1 MVKYGKEFRKN
12 QNIEWV
18 EKYFDYKGKKKMIK
32 EYVQKRGILN
42 IDEGSFLKEL
52 EKWSKEFEEN
62 ISKDVKKVYIFYTNK
77 ERALYK
83 NINESLHV
91 KDYYEKL
98 DLFAFINE
106 FKKLKETSELS
117 LKLSNFIYYN
127 LNAVLKILK
136 KFDKKVITQKYKDQ
150 KIRYN
155 YIQRKIEEQNSDIL
169 YLIKFKMIDEVN
181 VILENL
187 INDLMKLFKSNKDIL
202 EEDNQEKNDAENKLI
217 EEVPDIKDATK
228 MIKDSYDSIKSNI
241 QKIDKI
247 SANVQTIFIEW
258 KDFLKLS
265 TDINSKFLQIN
276 RESNVSNI
284 KETRVSDTTQSI
296 AQVMGFSKDSRQNI
310 YIILTHGFLYMF
322 SFSVIIPTSY
332 LYLYSFK
339 KEKNLIYWAILMLMA
354 PLGTLF
360 NYLYETFLFKKSTKT
375 PLIVSCIG
383 LIVGNILYA
392 IAGQVDVKAL
402 MCVGRFICGLFNL
415 RTHNKMYIINFLTQK
430 DVSFYLTMF
439 HTASILGLG
448 IGFLINVG
456 LLFIK
461 LDNKFFN
468 EYTIGSIIS
477 IVFSFVLLIV
487 SIVLFT
493 EAHSSKFSITSM
505 QMFGEGIM
513 DDDDNMNETD
523 FAVRKQTMAL
533 KDIDLQLGSFN
544 KENRFDDTNLVSKS
558 VSELAMREEGQLNYL
573 LKDFIVYL
581 LIIFTTKFVNES
593 IFINS
598 FIIYVDE
605 NGNIKDTNYLWII
618 SLILGSSSMLILL
631 IELSLSRKY
640 KFITERALIIILL
653 IILLIINILFI
664 IFVTQTTVIYILVG
678 LDNIVASITEKYVAH
693 LFLYIMPENYIICN
707 IHGNVFINI
716 FSMISRIICCI
727 LILLSDLQSLYK
739 YIICI
744 PMISLC
750 LISTLLYA
758 IYFKEIRI
766 KAINRILKSNPTD
779 EIKIATEL

>member
-32 EYVQKRGILN
+32 EYLQKRESLN
-42 IDEGSFLKEL
+42 IDEASFLNEL
-52 EKWSKEFEEN
+52 EKWSKDFEEN
-62 ISKDVKKVYIFYTNK
+62 ISKDVKKAYIFYTNK

-83 NINESLHV
+83 NINESLHA

-98 DLFAFINE
+98 DLFAFVNE

-136 KFDKKVITQKYKDQ
+136 KFDKKIITQKYKDY
-150 KIRYN
+150 KIRFN
-155 YIQRKIEEQNSDIL
+155 YIQTKIEEQNSDIL

-187 INDLMKLFKSNKDIL
+187 INDLMKEFKSNKDIL

-228 MIKDSYDSIKSNI
+228 IIKDSYDSIKDNI

-276 RESNVSNI
+276 RESSV
-284 KETRVSDTTQSI
+284 KESRVSERTQSI
-296 AQVMGFSKDSRQNI
+296 AQVMGFSKVSKHNI
-310 YIILTHGFLYMF
+310 YIILAHGFLYMF

-332 LYLYSFK
+332 LYLYNFNHK
-339 KEKNLIYWAILMLMA
+339 KNLIYWAILMVMA

-360 NYLYETFLFKKSTKT
+360 NYLYEAFLFKKSTKT
-375 PLIVSCIG
+375 PLIFSCIG
-383 LIVGNILYA
+383 LIVGNLLYSISGKA
-392 IAGQVDVKAL
+392 NVKAL
-402 MCVGRFICGLFNL
+402 TCVGRFICGLFNL
-415 RTHNKMYIINFLTQK
+415 RTHNKMYIINFLTKK

-448 IGFLINVG
+448 FGFLINVG
-456 LLFIK
+456 LLHIE
-461 LDNKFFN
+461 LDNQFFN
-468 EYTIGSIIS
+468 KYTIGSIIS
-477 IVFSFVLLIV
+477 IAFSFVLLII
-487 SIVLFT
+487 SIILFT

-513 DDDDNMNETD
+513 GDDDNINETD

-533 KDIDLQLGSFN
+533 KDIDTQLGSFN
-544 KENRFDDTNLVSKS
+544 RENRFDDTNLVSKS
-558 VSELAMREEGQLNYL
+558 VSELAMREEGQLHYL

-593 IFINS
+593 IIINS

-605 NGNIKDTNYLWII
+605 SGKTNDTTYLWII
-618 SLILGSSSMLILL
+618 SLILGGSSLLILL
-631 IELSLSRKY
+631 VELSLSRKY

-653 IILLIINILFI
+653 VILLIINILLI
-664 IFVTQTTVIYILVG
+664 VFVTKSTAIYILVG
-678 LDNIVASITEKYVAH
+678 LDNIVTSITEKYVAH
-693 LFLYIMPENYIICN
+693 LFLYIMPENYIICKIN
-707 IHGNVFINI
+707 GNVFINI

-727 LILLSDLQSLYK
+727 LILLSDLQSMYK

-750 LISTLLYA
+750 FISTLLYA
-758 IYFKEIRI
+758 IFFKEIRV

>member
-32 EYVQKRGILN
+32 EYLQKRESLN
-42 IDEGSFLKEL
+42 IDEASFLNEL
-52 EKWSKEFEEN
+52 EKWSKDFEEN
-62 ISKDVKKVYIFYTNK
+62 ISKDVKKAYIFYTNK

-83 NINESLHV
+83 NINESLHA

-98 DLFAFINE
+98 DLFAFVNE

-136 KFDKKVITQKYKDQ
+136 KFDKKIITQKYKDY
-150 KIRYN
+150 KIRFN
-155 YIQRKIEEQNSDIL
+155 YIQTKIEEQNSDIL

-187 INDLMKLFKSNKDIL
+187 INDLMKEFKSNKDIL

-228 MIKDSYDSIKSNI
+228 IIKDSYDSIKDNI

-276 RESNVSNI
+276 RESSV
-284 KETRVSDTTQSI
+284 KESRVSERTQSI
-296 AQVMGFSKDSRQNI
+296 AQVMGFSKVSKHNI
-310 YIILTHGFLYMF
+310 YIILAHGFLYMF

-332 LYLYSFK
+332 LYLYNFNHK
-339 KEKNLIYWAILMLMA
+339 KNLIYWAILMVMA

-360 NYLYETFLFKKSTKT
+360 NYLYEAFLFKKSTKT
-375 PLIVSCIG
+375 PLIFSCIG
-383 LIVGNILYA
+383 LIVGNLLYSISGKA
-392 IAGQVDVKAL
+392 NVKAL
-402 MCVGRFICGLFNL
+402 TCVGRFICGLFNL
-415 RTHNKMYIINFLTQK
+415 RTHNKMYIINFLTKK

-448 IGFLINVG
+448 FGFLINVG
-456 LLFIK
+456 LLHIE
-461 LDNKFFN
+461 LDNQFFN
-468 EYTIGSIIS
+468 KYTIGSIIS
-477 IVFSFVLLIV
+477 IAFSFVLLII
-487 SIVLFT
+487 SIILFT

-513 DDDDNMNETD
+513 GDDDNINETD

-533 KDIDLQLGSFN
+533 KDIDTQLGSFN
-544 KENRFDDTNLVSKS
+544 RENRFDDTNLVSKS
-558 VSELAMREEGQLNYL
+558 VSELAMREEGQLHYL

-593 IFINS
+593 IIINS

-605 NGNIKDTNYLWII
+605 SGKTNDTTYLWII
-618 SLILGSSSMLILL
+618 SLILGGSSLLILL
-631 IELSLSRKY
+631 VELSLSRKY

-653 IILLIINILFI
+653 VILLIINILLI
-664 IFVTQTTVIYILVG
+664 IFVTKSTAIYILVG
-678 LDNIVASITEKYVAH
+678 LDNIVTSITEKYVAH

-727 LILLSDLQSLYK
+727 LILLSDLQSMYK

-750 LISTLLYA
+750 FISTLLYA
-758 IYFKEIRI
+758 IFFKEIRV

>member
-32 EYVQKRGILN
+32 EYLQKRESLN
-42 IDEGSFLKEL
+42 IDEVSFLNEL
-52 EKWSKEFEEN
+52 EKWSKDFEEN
-62 ISKDVKKVYIFYTNK
+62 ISKDVKKAYIFYTNK
-77 ERALYK
+77 ERTLYK
-83 NINESLHV
+83 NINESLHA

-98 DLFAFINE
+98 DLFAFVNE

-136 KFDKKVITQKYKDQ
+136 KFDKKIITQKYKDY
-150 KIRYN
+150 KIRFN
-155 YIQRKIEEQNSDIL
+155 YIQTKIEEQNSDIL

-187 INDLMKLFKSNKDIL
+187 INDLMKEFKSNKDIL

-228 MIKDSYDSIKSNI
+228 IIKDSYDSIKDNI

-276 RESNVSNI
+276 RESSV
-284 KETRVSDTTQSI
+284 KESRISERTQSI
-296 AQVMGFSKDSRQNI
+296 AQVMGFSKVSKHNI
-310 YIILTHGFLYMF
+310 YIILAHGFLYMF

-332 LYLYSFK
+332 LYLYNFNHK
-339 KEKNLIYWAILMLMA
+339 KNLIYWAILMVMA

-360 NYLYETFLFKKSTKT
+360 NYLYEAFLFKKSTKT
-375 PLIVSCIG
+375 PLIFSCIG
-383 LIVGNILYA
+383 LIVGNLLYA
-392 IAGQVDVKAL
+392 ISGKANVKAL
-402 MCVGRFICGLFNL
+402 TCVGRFICGLFNL
-415 RTHNKMYIINFLTQK
+415 RTHNKMYIINFLTKK

-448 IGFLINVG
+448 FGFLINVG
-456 LLFIK
+456 LLHIE
-461 LDNKFFN
+461 LDNQFFN
-468 EYTIGSIIS
+468 KYTIGSIIS
-477 IVFSFVLLIV
+477 IAFSFVLLII
-487 SIVLFT
+487 SIILFT

-513 DDDDNMNETD
+513 GDDDNINETD

-533 KDIDLQLGSFN
+533 KDIDTQLGSFN
-544 KENRFDDTNLVSKS
+544 RENRFDDTNLVSKS
-558 VSELAMREEGQLNYL
+558 VSELAMREEGQLHYL

-593 IFINS
+593 IIINS

-605 NGNIKDTNYLWII
+605 SGKTNDTTYLWII
-618 SLILGSSSMLILL
+618 SLILGGSSLLILL
-631 IELSLSRKY
+631 VELSLSRKY

-653 IILLIINILFI
+653 VILLIINILLI
-664 IFVTQTTVIYILVG
+664 IFVTRSTAIYILVG
-678 LDNIVASITEKYVAH
+678 LDNIVTSITEKYVAH
-693 LFLYIMPENYIICN
+693 LFLYIMPENYIICKIN
-707 IHGNVFINI
+707 GNVFINI

-727 LILLSDLQSLYK
+727 LILLSDLQSMYK

-750 LISTLLYA
+750 FISTLLYA
-758 IYFKEIRI
+758 IFFKEIRV

>member
-32 EYVQKRGILN
+32 EYLQKRESLN
-42 IDEGSFLKEL
+42 IDEASFLNEL
-52 EKWSKEFEEN
+52 EKWSKDFEEN
-62 ISKDVKKVYIFYTNK
+62 ISKDVKKAYIFYTNK
-77 ERALYK
+77 ERTLYK
-83 NINESLHV
+83 NINESLHA

-98 DLFAFINE
+98 DLFAFVNE

-136 KFDKKVITQKYKDQ
+136 KFDKKIITQKYKDY
-150 KIRYN
+150 KIRFN
-155 YIQRKIEEQNSDIL
+155 YIQTKIEEQNSDIL

-187 INDLMKLFKSNKDIL
+187 INDLMKEFKSNKDIL

-228 MIKDSYDSIKSNI
+228 IIKDSYDSIKDNI

-276 RESNVSNI
+276 RESSV
-284 KETRVSDTTQSI
+284 KESRVSERTQSI
-296 AQVMGFSKDSRQNI
+296 AQVMGFSKVSKHNI
-310 YIILTHGFLYMF
+310 YIILAHGFLYMF

-332 LYLYSFK
+332 LYLYNFNHK
-339 KEKNLIYWAILMLMA
+339 KNLIYWAILMVMA

-360 NYLYETFLFKKSTKT
+360 NYLYEAFLFKKSTKT
-375 PLIVSCIG
+375 PLIFSCIG
-383 LIVGNILYA
+383 LIVGNLLYSISGKA
-392 IAGQVDVKAL
+392 NVKAL
-402 MCVGRFICGLFNL
+402 TCVGRFICGLFNL
-415 RTHNKMYIINFLTQK
+415 RTHNKMYIINFLTKK

-448 IGFLINVG
+448 FGFLINVG
-456 LLFIK
+456 LLHIE
-461 LDNKFFN
+461 LDNQFFN
-468 EYTIGSIIS
+468 KYTIGSIIS
-477 IVFSFVLLIV
+477 IAFSFVLLII
-487 SIVLFT
+487 SIILFT

-513 DDDDNMNETD
+513 GDDDNINETD

-533 KDIDLQLGSFN
+533 KDIDTQLGSFN
-544 KENRFDDTNLVSKS
+544 RENRFDDTNLVSKS
-558 VSELAMREEGQLNYL
+558 VSELAMREEGQLHYL

-593 IFINS
+593 IIINS

-605 NGNIKDTNYLWII
+605 SGKTNDTTYLWII
-618 SLILGSSSMLILL
+618 SLILGGSSLLILL
-631 IELSLSRKY
+631 VELSLSRKY

-653 IILLIINILFI
+653 VILLIINILLI
-664 IFVTQTTVIYILVG
+664 IFVTRSTAIYILVG
-678 LDNIVASITEKYVAH
+678 LDNIVTSITEKYVAH
-693 LFLYIMPENYIICN
+693 LFLYIMPENYIICKIN
-707 IHGNVFINI
+707 GNVFINI

-727 LILLSDLQSLYK
+727 LILLSDLQSMYK

-750 LISTLLYA
+750 FISTLLYA
-758 IYFKEIRI
+758 IFFKEIRV

>member
-32 EYVQKRGILN
+32 EYLQKRESLN
-42 IDEGSFLKEL
+42 IDEASFLNEL
-52 EKWSKEFEEN
+52 EKWSKDFEEN
-62 ISKDVKKVYIFYTNK
+62 ISKDVKKAYIFYTNK

-98 DLFAFINE
+98 DLFAFVNE

-136 KFDKKVITQKYKDQ
+136 KFDKKIITQKYKDY
-150 KIRYN
+150 KIRFN
-155 YIQRKIEEQNSDIL
+155 YIQTKIEEQNSDIL

-187 INDLMKLFKSNKDIL
+187 INDLMKEFKSNKDIL

-228 MIKDSYDSIKSNI
+228 IIKDSYDSIKDNI

-276 RESNVSNI
+276 RESSV
-284 KETRVSDTTQSI
+284 KESRVSERTQSI
-296 AQVMGFSKDSRQNI
+296 AQVMGFSKVSKHNI

-332 LYLYSFK
+332 LYLYNFNHK
-339 KEKNLIYWAILMLMA
+339 KNLIYWAILMVMA

-360 NYLYETFLFKKSTKT
+360 NYLYEAFLFKKSTKT
-375 PLIVSCIG
+375 PLIFSCIG
-383 LIVGNILYA
+383 LIVGNLLYA
-392 IAGQVDVKAL
+392 ISGKANVKAL
-402 MCVGRFICGLFNL
+402 TCVGRFICGLFNL
-415 RTHNKMYIINFLTQK
+415 RTHNKMYIINFLTKK

-448 IGFLINVG
+448 FGFLINVG
-456 LLFIK
+456 LLHIE
-461 LDNKFFN
+461 LDNQFFN
-468 EYTIGSIIS
+468 KYTIGSIIS
-477 IVFSFVLLIV
+477 IAFSFVLLII
-487 SIVLFT
+487 SIILFT

-513 DDDDNMNETD
+513 GDDDNINETD

-533 KDIDLQLGSFN
+533 KDIDTQLGSFN
-544 KENRFDDTNLVSKS
+544 RENRFDDTNLVSKS
-558 VSELAMREEGQLNYL
+558 VSELAMREEGQLHYL

-593 IFINS
+593 IIINS

-605 NGNIKDTNYLWII
+605 SGKTNDTTYLWII
-618 SLILGSSSMLILL
+618 SLILGGSSLLILL
-631 IELSLSRKY
+631 VELSLSRKY

-653 IILLIINILFI
+653 VILLIINILLI
-664 IFVTQTTVIYILVG
+664 VFVTKSTAIYILVG
-678 LDNIVASITEKYVAH
+678 LDNIVTSITEKYVAH
-693 LFLYIMPENYIICN
+693 LFLYIMPENYIICKIN
-707 IHGNVFINI
+707 GNVFINI

-727 LILLSDLQSLYK
+727 LILLSDLQSMYK

-750 LISTLLYA
+750 FISTLLYA
-758 IYFKEIRI
+758 IFFKEIRV

>member
-32 EYVQKRGILN
+32 EYLQKRESLN
-42 IDEGSFLKEL
+42 IDEASFLNEL
-52 EKWSKEFEEN
+52 EKWSKDFEEN
-62 ISKDVKKVYIFYTNK
+62 ISKDVKKAYIFYTNK

-98 DLFAFINE
+98 DLFAFVNE

-136 KFDKKVITQKYKDQ
+136 KFDKKIITQKYKDY
-150 KIRYN
+150 KIRFN
-155 YIQRKIEEQNSDIL
+155 YIQTKIEEQNSDIL

-187 INDLMKLFKSNKDIL
+187 INDLMKEFKSNKDIL

-228 MIKDSYDSIKSNI
+228 IIKDSYDSIKDNI

-276 RESNVSNI
+276 RESSV
-284 KETRVSDTTQSI
+284 KESRVSERTQSI
-296 AQVMGFSKDSRQNI
+296 AQVMGFSKVSKHNI
-310 YIILTHGFLYMF
+310 YIILAHGFLYMF

-332 LYLYSFK
+332 LYLYNFNHK
-339 KEKNLIYWAILMLMA
+339 KNLIYWAILMVMA

-360 NYLYETFLFKKSTKT
+360 NYLYEAFLFKKSTKT
-375 PLIVSCIG
+375 PLIFSCIG
-383 LIVGNILYA
+383 LIVGNLLYA
-392 IAGQVDVKAL
+392 ISGKANVKAL
-402 MCVGRFICGLFNL
+402 TCVGRFICGLFNL
-415 RTHNKMYIINFLTQK
+415 RTHNKMYIINFLTKK

-448 IGFLINVG
+448 FGFLINVG
-456 LLFIK
+456 LLHIE
-461 LDNKFFN
+461 LDNQFFN
-468 EYTIGSIIS
+468 KYTIGSIIS
-477 IVFSFVLLIV
+477 IAFSFVLLII
-487 SIVLFT
+487 SIILFT

-513 DDDDNMNETD
+513 GDDDNINETD

-533 KDIDLQLGSFN
+533 KDIDTQLGSFN
-544 KENRFDDTNLVSKS
+544 RENRFDDTNLVSKS
-558 VSELAMREEGQLNYL
+558 VSELAMREEGQLHYL

-593 IFINS
+593 IIINS

-605 NGNIKDTNYLWII
+605 SGKTNDTTYLWII
-618 SLILGSSSMLILL
+618 SLILGGSSLLILL
-631 IELSLSRKY
+631 VELSLSRKY

-653 IILLIINILFI
+653 VILLIINILLI
-664 IFVTQTTVIYILVG
+664 IFVTRSTAIYILVG
-678 LDNIVASITEKYVAH
+678 LDNIVTSITEKYVAH
-693 LFLYIMPENYIICN
+693 LFLYIMPENYIICKIN
-707 IHGNVFINI
+707 GNVFINI

-727 LILLSDLQSLYK
+727 LILLSDLQSMYK

-750 LISTLLYA
+750 FISTLLYA
-758 IYFKEIRI
+758 IFFKEIRV

>member
-32 EYVQKRGILN
+32 EYLQKRESLN
-42 IDEGSFLKEL
+42 IDEASFLNEL
-52 EKWSKEFEEN
+52 EKWSKDFEEN
-62 ISKDVKKVYIFYTNK
+62 ISKDVKKAYIFYTNK

-98 DLFAFINE
+98 DLFAFVNE

-136 KFDKKVITQKYKDQ
+136 KFDKKIITQKYKDY
-150 KIRYN
+150 KIRFN
-155 YIQRKIEEQNSDIL
+155 YIQTKIEEQNSDIL

-187 INDLMKLFKSNKDIL
+187 INDLMKEFKSNKDIL

-228 MIKDSYDSIKSNI
+228 IIKDSYDSIKDNI

-276 RESNVSNI
+276 RESSV
-284 KETRVSDTTQSI
+284 KESRVSERTQSI
-296 AQVMGFSKDSRQNI
+296 AQVMGFSKVSKHNI

-332 LYLYSFK
+332 LYLYNFNHK
-339 KEKNLIYWAILMLMA
+339 KNLIYWAILMVMA

-360 NYLYETFLFKKSTKT
+360 NYLYEAFLFKKSTKT
-375 PLIVSCIG
+375 PLIFSCIG
-383 LIVGNILYA
+383 LIVGNLLYA
-392 IAGQVDVKAL
+392 ISGKANVKAL
-402 MCVGRFICGLFNL
+402 TCVGRFICGLFNL
-415 RTHNKMYIINFLTQK
+415 RTHNKMYIINFLTKK

-448 IGFLINVG
+448 FGFLINVG
-456 LLFIK
+456 LLHIE
-461 LDNKFFN
+461 LDNQFFN
-468 EYTIGSIIS
+468 KYTIGSIIS
-477 IVFSFVLLIV
+477 IAFSFVLLIV
-487 SIVLFT
+487 SIILFT

-513 DDDDNMNETD
+513 GDDDNINETD

-533 KDIDLQLGSFN
+533 KDIDTQLGSFN
-544 KENRFDDTNLVSKS
+544 RENRFDDTNLVSKS
-558 VSELAMREEGQLNYL
+558 VSELAMREEGQLHYL

-593 IFINS
+593 IIINS

-605 NGNIKDTNYLWII
+605 SGKTNDTTYLWII
-618 SLILGSSSMLILL
+618 SLILGGSSLLILL
-631 IELSLSRKY
+631 VELSLSRKY

-653 IILLIINILFI
+653 VILLIINILLI
-664 IFVTQTTVIYILVG
+664 IFVTRSTAIYILVG
-678 LDNIVASITEKYVAH
+678 LDNIITSITEKYVAH
-693 LFLYIMPENYIICN
+693 LFLYIMPENYIICKIN
-707 IHGNVFINI
+707 GNVFINI

-727 LILLSDLQSLYK
+727 LILLSDLQSMYK

-750 LISTLLYA
+750 FISTLLYA
-758 IYFKEIRI
+758 IFFKEIRV

>member
-32 EYVQKRGILN
+32 EYLQKRESLN
-42 IDEGSFLKEL
+42 IDEVSFLNEL
-52 EKWSKEFEEN
+52 EKWSKDFEEN
-62 ISKDVKKVYIFYTNK
+62 ISKDVKKAYIFYTNK

-98 DLFAFINE
+98 DLFAFVNE

-136 KFDKKVITQKYKDQ
+136 KFDKKIITQKYKDY
-150 KIRYN
+150 KIRFN
-155 YIQRKIEEQNSDIL
+155 YIQTKIEEQNSDIL

-187 INDLMKLFKSNKDIL
+187 INELLKEFKSNKDIL

-228 MIKDSYDSIKSNI
+228 IIKDSYDSIKDNI

-276 RESNVSNI
+276 RESSV
-284 KETRVSDTTQSI
+284 KESRVSERTQSI
-296 AQVMGFSKDSRQNI
+296 AQVMGFSKVSKHNI

-332 LYLYSFK
+332 LYLYNFNHK
-339 KEKNLIYWAILMLMA
+339 KNLIYWAILMVMA

-360 NYLYETFLFKKSTKT
+360 NYLYEAFLFKKSTKT
-375 PLIVSCIG
+375 PLIFSCIG
-383 LIVGNILYA
+383 LIVGNLLYA
-392 IAGQVDVKAL
+392 ISGKANVKAL
-402 MCVGRFICGLFNL
+402 TCVGRFICGLFNL
-415 RTHNKMYIINFLTQK
+415 RTHNKMYIINFLTKK
-430 DVSFYLTMF
+430 DVSCYLTMF

-448 IGFLINVG
+448 FGFLINVG
-456 LLFIK
+456 LLHIE
-461 LDNKFFN
+461 LDNQFFN
-468 EYTIGSIIS
+468 KYTIGSIIS
-477 IVFSFVLLIV
+477 IAFSFVLLIV
-487 SIVLFT
+487 SIILFT

-513 DDDDNMNETD
+513 GDDDNINETD

-533 KDIDLQLGSFN
+533 KDIDTQLGSFN
-544 KENRFDDTNLVSKS
+544 RENRFDDTNLVSKS
-558 VSELAMREEGQLNYL
+558 VSELAMREEGQLHYL

-593 IFINS
+593 IIINS

-605 NGNIKDTNYLWII
+605 SGKTNDTTYLWII
-618 SLILGSSSMLILL
+618 SLILGGSSLLILL
-631 IELSLSRKY
+631 VELSLSRKY

-653 IILLIINILFI
+653 VILLIINILLI
-664 IFVTQTTVIYILVG
+664 IFVTRSTAIYILVG
-678 LDNIVASITEKYVAH
+678 LDNIITSITEKYVAH
-693 LFLYIMPENYIICN
+693 LFLYIMPENYIICKIN
-707 IHGNVFINI
+707 GNVFINI

-727 LILLSDLQSLYK
+727 LILLSDLQSMYK

-750 LISTLLYA
+750 FISTLLYA
-758 IYFKEIRI
+758 IFFKEIRV

>member
-32 EYVQKRGILN
+32 EYLQKRESLN
-42 IDEGSFLKEL
+42 IDEVSFLNEL
-52 EKWSKEFEEN
+52 EKWSKDFEEN
-62 ISKDVKKVYIFYTNK
+62 ISKDVKKAYIFYTNK

-83 NINESLHV
+83 NINESLHA

-98 DLFAFINE
+98 DLFAFVNE

-136 KFDKKVITQKYKDQ
+136 KFDKKIITQKYKDY
-150 KIRYN
+150 KIRFN
-155 YIQRKIEEQNSDIL
+155 YIQTKIEEQNSDIL

-187 INDLMKLFKSNKDIL
+187 INDLMKEFKSNKDIL

-228 MIKDSYDSIKSNI
+228 IIKDSYDSIKDNI

-276 RESNVSNI
+276 RESSV
-284 KETRVSDTTQSI
+284 KESRVSERTQSI
-296 AQVMGFSKDSRQNI
+296 AQVMGFSKVSKHNI
-310 YIILTHGFLYMF
+310 YIILAHGFLYMF

-332 LYLYSFK
+332 LYLYNFNHK
-339 KEKNLIYWAILMLMA
+339 KNLIYWAILMVMA

-360 NYLYETFLFKKSTKT
+360 NYLYEAFLFKKSTKT
-375 PLIVSCIG
+375 PLIFSCIG
-383 LIVGNILYA
+383 LIVGNLLYSISGKA
-392 IAGQVDVKAL
+392 NVKAL
-402 MCVGRFICGLFNL
+402 TCVGRFICGLFNL
-415 RTHNKMYIINFLTQK
+415 RTHNKMYIINFLTKK

-448 IGFLINVG
+448 FGFLINVG
-456 LLFIK
+456 LLHIE
-461 LDNKFFN
+461 LDNQFFN
-468 EYTIGSIIS
+468 KYTIGSIIS
-477 IVFSFVLLIV
+477 IAFSFVLLII
-487 SIVLFT
+487 SIILFT

-513 DDDDNMNETD
+513 GDDDNINETD

-533 KDIDLQLGSFN
+533 KDIDTQLGSFN
-544 KENRFDDTNLVSKS
+544 RENRFDDTNLVSKS
-558 VSELAMREEGQLNYL
+558 VSELAMREEGQLHYL

-593 IFINS
+593 IIINS

-605 NGNIKDTNYLWII
+605 SGKTNDTTYLWII
-618 SLILGSSSMLILL
+618 SLILGGSSLLILL
-631 IELSLSRKY
+631 VELSLSRKY

-653 IILLIINILFI
+653 VILLIINILLI
-664 IFVTQTTVIYILVG
+664 IFVTKSTAIYILVG
-678 LDNIVASITEKYVAH
+678 LDNIVTSITEKYVAH
-693 LFLYIMPENYIICN
+693 LFLYIMPENYIICKIN
-707 IHGNVFINI
+707 GNVFINI

-727 LILLSDLQSLYK
+727 LILLSDLQSMYK

-750 LISTLLYA
+750 FISTLLYA
-758 IYFKEIRI
+758 IFFKEIRV

>member
-32 EYVQKRGILN
+32 EYLQKRESLN
-42 IDEGSFLKEL
+42 IDEVSFLNEL
-52 EKWSKEFEEN
+52 EKWSKDFEEN
-62 ISKDVKKVYIFYTNK
+62 ISKDVKKAYIFYTNK

-98 DLFAFINE
+98 DLFAFVNE

-136 KFDKKVITQKYKDQ
+136 KFDKKIITQKYKDY
-150 KIRYN
+150 KIRFN
-155 YIQRKIEEQNSDIL
+155 YIQTKIEEQNSDIL

-187 INDLMKLFKSNKDIL
+187 INDLMKEFKSNKDIL

-228 MIKDSYDSIKSNI
+228 IIKDSYDSIKDNI

-276 RESNVSNI
+276 RESSV
-284 KETRVSDTTQSI
+284 KESRVSERTQSI
-296 AQVMGFSKDSRQNI
+296 AQVMGFSKVSKHNI

-332 LYLYSFK
+332 LYLYNFNHK
-339 KEKNLIYWAILMLMA
+339 KNLIYWAILMVMA

-360 NYLYETFLFKKSTKT
+360 NYLYEAFLFKKSTKT
-375 PLIVSCIG
+375 PLIFSCIG
-383 LIVGNILYA
+383 LIVGNLLYA
-392 IAGQVDVKAL
+392 ISGKANVKAL
-402 MCVGRFICGLFNL
+402 TCVGRFICGLFNL
-415 RTHNKMYIINFLTQK
+415 RTHNKMYIINFLTKK

-448 IGFLINVG
+448 FGFLINVG
-456 LLFIK
+456 LLHIE
-461 LDNKFFN
+461 LDNQFFN
-468 EYTIGSIIS
+468 KYTIGSIIS
-477 IVFSFVLLIV
+477 IAFSFVLLII
-487 SIVLFT
+487 SIILFT

-513 DDDDNMNETD
+513 GDDDNINETD

-533 KDIDLQLGSFN
+533 KDIDTQLGSFN
-544 KENRFDDTNLVSKS
+544 RENRFDDTNLVSKS
-558 VSELAMREEGQLNYL
+558 VSELAMREEGQLHYL

-593 IFINS
+593 IIINS

-605 NGNIKDTNYLWII
+605 SGKTNDTTYLWII
-618 SLILGSSSMLILL
+618 SLILGGSSLLILL
-631 IELSLSRKY
+631 VELSLSRKY

-653 IILLIINILFI
+653 VILLIINILLI
-664 IFVTQTTVIYILVG
+664 IFVTKSTAIYILVG
-678 LDNIVASITEKYVAH
+678 LDNIVTSITEKYVAH
-693 LFLYIMPENYIICN
+693 LFLYIMPENYIICKIN
-707 IHGNVFINI
+707 GNVFINI

-727 LILLSDLQSLYK
+727 LILLSDLQSMYK

-750 LISTLLYA
+750 FISTLLYA
-758 IYFKEIRI
+758 IFFKEIRV

>member
-32 EYVQKRGILN
+32 EYLQKRESLN
-42 IDEGSFLKEL
+42 IDEVSFLNEL
-52 EKWSKEFEEN
+52 EKWSKDFEEN
-62 ISKDVKKVYIFYTNK
+62 ISKDVKKAYIFYTNK

-98 DLFAFINE
+98 DLFAFVNE

-136 KFDKKVITQKYKDQ
+136 KFDKKIITQKYKDY
-150 KIRYN
+150 KIRFN
-155 YIQRKIEEQNSDIL
+155 YIQTKIEEQNSDIL

-187 INDLMKLFKSNKDIL
+187 INDLMKEFKSNKDIL

-228 MIKDSYDSIKSNI
+228 IIKDSYDSIKDNI

-276 RESNVSNI
+276 RESSV
-284 KETRVSDTTQSI
+284 KESRVSERTQSI
-296 AQVMGFSKDSRQNI
+296 AQVMGFSKVSKHNI

-332 LYLYSFK
+332 LYLYNFNHK
-339 KEKNLIYWAILMLMA
+339 KNLIYWAILMVMA

-360 NYLYETFLFKKSTKT
+360 NYLYEAFLFKKSTKT
-375 PLIVSCIG
+375 PLIFSCIG
-383 LIVGNILYA
+383 LIVGNLLYSISGKA
-392 IAGQVDVKAL
+392 NVKAL
-402 MCVGRFICGLFNL
+402 TCVGRFICGLFNL
-415 RTHNKMYIINFLTQK
+415 RTHNKMYIINFLTKK

-448 IGFLINVG
+448 FGFLINVG
-456 LLFIK
+456 LLHIE
-461 LDNKFFN
+461 LDNQFFN
-468 EYTIGSIIS
+468 KYTIGSIIS
-477 IVFSFVLLIV
+477 IAFSFVLLIV
-487 SIVLFT
+487 SIILFT

-513 DDDDNMNETD
+513 GDDDNINETD

-533 KDIDLQLGSFN
+533 KDIDTQLGSFN
-544 KENRFDDTNLVSKS
+544 RENRFDDTNLVSKS
-558 VSELAMREEGQLNYL
+558 VSELAMREEGQLHYL

-593 IFINS
+593 IIINS

-605 NGNIKDTNYLWII
+605 SGKTNDTTYLWII
-618 SLILGSSSMLILL
+618 SLILGGSSLLILL
-631 IELSLSRKY
+631 VELSLSRKY

-653 IILLIINILFI
+653 VILLIINILLI
-664 IFVTQTTVIYILVG
+664 IFVTRSTAIYILVG
-678 LDNIVASITEKYVAH
+678 LDNIITSITEKYVAH
-693 LFLYIMPENYIICN
+693 LFLYIMPENYIICKIN
-707 IHGNVFINI
+707 GNVFINI

-727 LILLSDLQSLYK
+727 LILLSDLQSMYK

-750 LISTLLYA
+750 FISTLLYA
-758 IYFKEIRI
+758 IFFKEIRV

>member
-32 EYVQKRGILN
+32 EYLQKRESLN
-42 IDEGSFLKEL
+42 IDEASFLNEL
-52 EKWSKEFEEN
+52 EKWSKDFEEN
-62 ISKDVKKVYIFYTNK
+62 ISKDVKKAYIFYANK
-77 ERALYK
+77 ERTLYK

-98 DLFAFINE
+98 DLFAFVNE

-136 KFDKKVITQKYKDQ
+136 KFDKKIITQKYKDY
-150 KIRYN
+150 KIRFN
-155 YIQRKIEEQNSDIL
+155 YIQTKIEEQNSDIL

-187 INDLMKLFKSNKDIL
+187 INDLMKEFKSNKDIL

-228 MIKDSYDSIKSNI
+228 IIKDSYDSIKDNI

-276 RESNVSNI
+276 RESSV
-284 KETRVSDTTQSI
+284 KESRVSERTQSI
-296 AQVMGFSKDSRQNI
+296 AQVMGFSKVSKHNI

-332 LYLYSFK
+332 LYLYNFNHK
-339 KEKNLIYWAILMLMA
+339 KNLIYWAILMVMA

-360 NYLYETFLFKKSTKT
+360 NYLYEAFLFKKSTKT
-375 PLIVSCIG
+375 PLIFSCIG
-383 LIVGNILYA
+383 LIVGNLLYSISGKA
-392 IAGQVDVKAL
+392 NVKAL
-402 MCVGRFICGLFNL
+402 TCVGRFICGLFNL
-415 RTHNKMYIINFLTQK
+415 RNHNKMYIINFLTKK

-448 IGFLINVG
+448 FGFLINVG
-456 LLFIK
+456 LLHIE
-461 LDNKFFN
+461 LDNQFFN
-468 EYTIGSIIS
+468 KYTIGSIIS
-477 IVFSFVLLIV
+477 IAFSFVLLII
-487 SIVLFT
+487 SIILFT

-513 DDDDNMNETD
+513 GDDDNINETD

-533 KDIDLQLGSFN
+533 KDIDTQLGSFN
-544 KENRFDDTNLVSKS
+544 RENRFDDTNLVSKS
-558 VSELAMREEGQLNYL
+558 VSELAMREEGQLHYL

-593 IFINS
+593 IIINS

-605 NGNIKDTNYLWII
+605 SGKTNDTTYLWII
-618 SLILGSSSMLILL
+618 SLILGGSSLLILL
-631 IELSLSRKY
+631 VELSLSRKY

-653 IILLIINILFI
+653 VILLIINILLI
-664 IFVTQTTVIYILVG
+664 IFVTRSTAIYILVG
-678 LDNIVASITEKYVAH
+678 LDNIVTSITEKYVAH
-693 LFLYIMPENYIICN
+693 LFLYIMPENYIICKIN
-707 IHGNVFINI
+707 GNVFINI

-727 LILLSDLQSLYK
+727 LILLSDLQSMYK

-750 LISTLLYA
+750 FISTLLYA
-758 IYFKEIRI
+758 IFFKEIRV

>member
-32 EYVQKRGILN
+32 EYLQKRESLN
-42 IDEGSFLKEL
+42 IDEASFLNEL
-52 EKWSKEFEEN
+52 EKWSKDFEEN
-62 ISKDVKKVYIFYTNK
+62 ISKDVKKAYIFYTNK

-98 DLFAFINE
+98 DLFAFVNE

-136 KFDKKVITQKYKDQ
+136 KFDKKIITQKYKDY
-150 KIRYN
+150 KIRFN
-155 YIQRKIEEQNSDIL
+155 YIQTKIEEQNSDIL

-187 INDLMKLFKSNKDIL
+187 INDLMKEFKSNKDIL

-228 MIKDSYDSIKSNI
+228 IIKDSYDSIKDNI

-276 RESNVSNI
+276 RESSV
-284 KETRVSDTTQSI
+284 KESRVSERTQSI
-296 AQVMGFSKDSRQNI
+296 AQVMGFSKVSKHNI

-332 LYLYSFK
+332 LYLYNFNHK
-339 KEKNLIYWAILMLMA
+339 KNLIYWAILMVMA

-360 NYLYETFLFKKSTKT
+360 NYLYEAFLFKKSTKT
-375 PLIVSCIG
+375 PLIFSCIG
-383 LIVGNILYA
+383 LIVGNLLYSISGKA
-392 IAGQVDVKAL
+392 NVKAL
-402 MCVGRFICGLFNL
+402 TCVGRFICGLFNL
-415 RTHNKMYIINFLTQK
+415 RTHNKMYIINFLTKK

-448 IGFLINVG
+448 FGFLINVG
-456 LLFIK
+456 LLHIE
-461 LDNKFFN
+461 LDNQFFN
-468 EYTIGSIIS
+468 KYTIGSIIS
-477 IVFSFVLLIV
+477 IAFSFVLLII
-487 SIVLFT
+487 SIILFT

-513 DDDDNMNETD
+513 GDDDNINETD

-533 KDIDLQLGSFN
+533 KDIDTQLGSFN
-544 KENRFDDTNLVSKS
+544 RENRFDDTNLVSKS
-558 VSELAMREEGQLNYL
+558 VSELAMREEGQLHYL

-593 IFINS
+593 IIINS

-605 NGNIKDTNYLWII
+605 SGKTNDTTYLWII
-618 SLILGSSSMLILL
+618 SLILGGSSLLILL
-631 IELSLSRKY
+631 VELSLSRKY

-653 IILLIINILFI
+653 VILLIINILLI
-664 IFVTQTTVIYILVG
+664 IFVTKSTAIYILVG
-678 LDNIVASITEKYVAH
+678 LDNIVTSITEKYVAH
-693 LFLYIMPENYIICN
+693 LFLYIMPENYIICKIN
-707 IHGNVFINI
+707 GNVFINI

-727 LILLSDLQSLYK
+727 LILLSDLQSMYK

-750 LISTLLYA
+750 FISTLLYA
-758 IYFKEIRI
+758 IFFKEIRV

>member
-32 EYVQKRGILN
+32 EYLQKRESLN
-42 IDEGSFLKEL
+42 IDEASFLNEL
-52 EKWSKEFEEN
+52 EKWSKDFEEN
-62 ISKDVKKVYIFYTNK
+62 ISKDVKKAYIFYTNK
-77 ERALYK
+77 ERTLYK

-98 DLFAFINE
+98 DLFAFVNE

-136 KFDKKVITQKYKDQ
+136 KFDKKIITQKYKDY
-150 KIRYN
+150 KIRFN
-155 YIQRKIEEQNSDIL
+155 YIQTKIEEQNSDIL

-187 INDLMKLFKSNKDIL
+187 INDLMKEFKSNKDIL

-228 MIKDSYDSIKSNI
+228 IIKDSYDSIKDNI

-276 RESNVSNI
+276 RESSV
-284 KETRVSDTTQSI
+284 KESRVSERTQSI
-296 AQVMGFSKDSRQNI
+296 AQVMGFSKVSKHNI

-332 LYLYSFK
+332 LYLYNFNHK
-339 KEKNLIYWAILMLMA
+339 KNLIYWAILMVMA

-360 NYLYETFLFKKSTKT
+360 NYLYEAFLFKKSTKT
-375 PLIVSCIG
+375 PLIFSCIG
-383 LIVGNILYA
+383 LIVGNLLYA
-392 IAGQVDVKAL
+392 ISGKANVKAL
-402 MCVGRFICGLFNL
+402 TCVGRFICGLFNL
-415 RTHNKMYIINFLTQK
+415 RTHNKMYIINFLTKK

-448 IGFLINVG
+448 FGFLINVG
-456 LLFIK
+456 LLHIE
-461 LDNKFFN
+461 LDNQFFN
-468 EYTIGSIIS
+468 KYTIGSIIS
-477 IVFSFVLLIV
+477 IAFSFVLLII
-487 SIVLFT
+487 SIILFT

-513 DDDDNMNETD
+513 GDDDNINETD

-533 KDIDLQLGSFN
+533 KDIDTQLGSFN
-544 KENRFDDTNLVSKS
+544 RENRFDDTNLVSKS
-558 VSELAMREEGQLNYL
+558 VSELAMREEGQLHYL

-593 IFINS
+593 IIINS

-605 NGNIKDTNYLWII
+605 SGKTNDTTYLWII
-618 SLILGSSSMLILL
+618 SLILGGSSLLILL
-631 IELSLSRKY
+631 VELSLSRKY

-653 IILLIINILFI
+653 VILLIINILLI
-664 IFVTQTTVIYILVG
+664 VFVTKSTAIYILVG
-678 LDNIVASITEKYVAH
+678 LDNIVTSITEKYVAH
-693 LFLYIMPENYIICN
+693 LFLYIMPENYIICKIN
-707 IHGNVFINI
+707 GNVFINI

-727 LILLSDLQSLYK
+727 LILLSDLQSMYK

-750 LISTLLYA
+750 FISTLLYA
-758 IYFKEIRI
+758 IFFKEIRV

>member
-32 EYVQKRGILN
+32 EYLQKRESLN
-42 IDEGSFLKEL
+42 IDEVSFLNEL
-52 EKWSKEFEEN
+52 EKWSKDFEEN
-62 ISKDVKKVYIFYTNK
+62 ISKDVKKAYIFYTNK

-98 DLFAFINE
+98 DLFAFVNE

-136 KFDKKVITQKYKDQ
+136 KFDKKIITQKYKDY
-150 KIRYN
+150 KIRFN
-155 YIQRKIEEQNSDIL
+155 YIQTKIEEQNSDIL

-187 INDLMKLFKSNKDIL
+187 INDLMKEFKSNKDIL

-228 MIKDSYDSIKSNI
+228 IIKDSYDSIKDNI

-276 RESNVSNI
+276 RESSV
-284 KETRVSDTTQSI
+284 KESRVSERTQSI
-296 AQVMGFSKDSRQNI
+296 AQVMGFSKVSKHNI

-332 LYLYSFK
+332 LYLYNFNHK
-339 KEKNLIYWAILMLMA
+339 KNLIYWAILMVMA

-360 NYLYETFLFKKSTKT
+360 NYLYEAFLFKKSTKT
-375 PLIVSCIG
+375 PLIFSCIG
-383 LIVGNILYA
+383 LIVGNLLYA
-392 IAGQVDVKAL
+392 ISGKANVKAL
-402 MCVGRFICGLFNL
+402 TCVGRFICGLFNL
-415 RTHNKMYIINFLTQK
+415 RTHNKMYIINFLTKK

-448 IGFLINVG
+448 FGFLINVG
-456 LLFIK
+456 LLHIE
-461 LDNKFFN
+461 LDNQFFN
-468 EYTIGSIIS
+468 KYTIGSIIS
-477 IVFSFVLLIV
+477 IAFSFVLLII
-487 SIVLFT
+487 SIILFT

-513 DDDDNMNETD
+513 GDDDNINETD

-533 KDIDLQLGSFN
+533 KDIDTQLGSFN
-544 KENRFDDTNLVSKS
+544 RENRFDDTNLVSKS
-558 VSELAMREEGQLNYL
+558 VSELAMREEGQLHYL

-593 IFINS
+593 IIINS

-605 NGNIKDTNYLWII
+605 SGKTNDTTYLWII
-618 SLILGSSSMLILL
+618 SLILGGSSLLILL
-631 IELSLSRKY
+631 VELSLSRKY

-653 IILLIINILFI
+653 VILLIINILLI
-664 IFVTQTTVIYILVG
+664 IFVTKSTAIYILVG
-678 LDNIVASITEKYVAH
+678 LDNIVTSITEKYVAH
-693 LFLYIMPENYIICN
+693 LFLYIMPENYIICKIN
-707 IHGNVFINI
+707 GNVFINI

-727 LILLSDLQSLYK
+727 LILLSDLQSMYK

-750 LISTLLYA
+750 FISTLLYA
-758 IYFKEIRI
+758 IFFKEIRV

-779 EIKIATEL
+779 EIKITTEL

>member
-32 EYVQKRGILN
+32 EYLQKRESLN
-42 IDEGSFLKEL
+42 IDEVSFLNEL
-52 EKWSKEFEEN
+52 EKWSKDFEEN
-62 ISKDVKKVYIFYTNK
+62 ISKDVKKAYIFYTNK

-98 DLFAFINE
+98 DLFAFVNE

-136 KFDKKVITQKYKDQ
+136 KFDKKIITQKYKDY
-150 KIRYN
+150 KIRFN
-155 YIQRKIEEQNSDIL
+155 YIQTKIEEQNSDIL

-187 INDLMKLFKSNKDIL
+187 INDLMKEFKSNKDIL

-228 MIKDSYDSIKSNI
+228 IIKDSYDSIKDNI

-276 RESNVSNI
+276 RESSV
-284 KETRVSDTTQSI
+284 KESRVSERTQSI
-296 AQVMGFSKDSRQNI
+296 AQVMGFSKVSKHNI
-310 YIILTHGFLYMF
+310 YIILAHGFLYMF

-332 LYLYSFK
+332 LYLYNFNHK
-339 KEKNLIYWAILMLMA
+339 KNLIYWAILMVMA

-360 NYLYETFLFKKSTKT
+360 NYLYEAFLFKKSTKT
-375 PLIVSCIG
+375 PLIFSCIG
-383 LIVGNILYA
+383 LIVGNLLYSISGKA
-392 IAGQVDVKAL
+392 NVKAL
-402 MCVGRFICGLFNL
+402 TCVGRFICGLFNL
-415 RTHNKMYIINFLTQK
+415 RTHNKMYIINFLTKK

-448 IGFLINVG
+448 FGFLINVG
-456 LLFIK
+456 LLHIE
-461 LDNKFFN
+461 LDNQFFN
-468 EYTIGSIIS
+468 KYTIGSIIS
-477 IVFSFVLLIV
+477 IAFSFVLLII
-487 SIVLFT
+487 SIILFT

-513 DDDDNMNETD
+513 GDDDNINETD

-533 KDIDLQLGSFN
+533 KDIDTQLGSFN
-544 KENRFDDTNLVSKS
+544 RENRFDDTNLVSKS
-558 VSELAMREEGQLNYL
+558 VSELAMREEGQLHYL

-593 IFINS
+593 IIINS

-605 NGNIKDTNYLWII
+605 SDKTSDTTYLWII
-618 SLILGSSSMLILL
+618 SLILGGSSLLILL
-631 IELSLSRKY
+631 VELSLSRKY

-653 IILLIINILFI
+653 VILLIINILLI
-664 IFVTQTTVIYILVG
+664 VFVTKSTAIYILVG
-678 LDNIVASITEKYVAH
+678 LDNIVTSITEKYVAH
-693 LFLYIMPENYIICN
+693 LFLYIMPENYIICKIN
-707 IHGNVFINI
+707 GNVFINI

-727 LILLSDLQSLYK
+727 LILLSDLQSMYK

-750 LISTLLYA
+750 FISTLLYA
-758 IYFKEIRI
+758 IFFKEIRV

>member
-32 EYVQKRGILN
+32 EYLQKRESLN
-42 IDEGSFLKEL
+42 IDEVSFLNEL
-52 EKWSKEFEEN
+52 EKWSKDFEEN
-62 ISKDVKKVYIFYTNK
+62 ISKDVKKAYIFYTNK

-98 DLFAFINE
+98 DLFAFVNE

-136 KFDKKVITQKYKDQ
+136 KFDKKIITQKYKDY
-150 KIRYN
+150 KIRFN
-155 YIQRKIEEQNSDIL
+155 YIQTKIEEQNSDIL

-187 INDLMKLFKSNKDIL
+187 INDLMKEFKSNKDIL

-228 MIKDSYDSIKSNI
+228 IIKDSYDSIKDNI

-276 RESNVSNI
+276 RESSV
-284 KETRVSDTTQSI
+284 KESRVSERTQSI
-296 AQVMGFSKDSRQNI
+296 AQVMGFSKVSKHNI
-310 YIILTHGFLYMF
+310 YIILAHGFLYMF

-332 LYLYSFK
+332 LYLYNFNHK
-339 KEKNLIYWAILMLMA
+339 KNLIYWAILMVMA

-360 NYLYETFLFKKSTKT
+360 NYLYEAFLFKKSTKT
-375 PLIVSCIG
+375 PLIFSCIG
-383 LIVGNILYA
+383 LIVGNLLYSISGKA
-392 IAGQVDVKAL
+392 NVKAL
-402 MCVGRFICGLFNL
+402 TCVGRFICGLFNL
-415 RTHNKMYIINFLTQK
+415 RTHNKMYIINFLTKK

-448 IGFLINVG
+448 FGFLINVG
-456 LLFIK
+456 LLHIE
-461 LDNKFFN
+461 LDNQFFN
-468 EYTIGSIIS
+468 KYTIGSIIS
-477 IVFSFVLLIV
+477 IAFSFVLLII
-487 SIVLFT
+487 SIILFT

-513 DDDDNMNETD
+513 GDDDNINETD

-533 KDIDLQLGSFN
+533 KDIDTQLGSFN
-544 KENRFDDTNLVSKS
+544 RENRFDDTNLVSKS
-558 VSELAMREEGQLNYL
+558 VSELAMREEGQLHYL

-593 IFINS
+593 IIINS

-605 NGNIKDTNYLWII
+605 SDKTSDTTYLWII
-618 SLILGSSSMLILL
+618 SLILGGSSLLILL
-631 IELSLSRKY
+631 VELSLSRKY

-653 IILLIINILFI
+653 VILLIINILLI
-664 IFVTQTTVIYILVG
+664 IFVTKSTAIYILVG
-678 LDNIVASITEKYVAH
+678 LDNIVTSITEKYVAH
-693 LFLYIMPENYIICN
+693 LFLYIMPENYIICKIN
-707 IHGNVFINI
+707 GNVFINI

-727 LILLSDLQSLYK
+727 LILLSDLQSMYK

-750 LISTLLYA
+750 FISTLLYA
-758 IYFKEIRI
+758 IFFKEIRV

>member
-32 EYVQKRGILN
+32 EYLQKRESLN
-42 IDEGSFLKEL
+42 IDEASFLNEL
-52 EKWSKEFEEN
+52 EKWSKDFEEN
-62 ISKDVKKVYIFYTNK
+62 ISKDVKKAYIFYTNK
-77 ERALYK
+77 ERTLYK
-83 NINESLHV
+83 NINESLHA

-98 DLFAFINE
+98 DLFAFVNE

-136 KFDKKVITQKYKDQ
+136 KFDKKIITQKYKDY
-150 KIRYN
+150 KIRFN
-155 YIQRKIEEQNSDIL
+155 YIQTKIEEQNSDIL

-187 INDLMKLFKSNKDIL
+187 INDLMKEFKSNKDIL

-228 MIKDSYDSIKSNI
+228 IIKDSYDSIKDNI

-276 RESNVSNI
+276 RESSV
-284 KETRVSDTTQSI
+284 KESRVSERTQSI
-296 AQVMGFSKDSRQNI
+296 AQVMGFSKVSKHNI
-310 YIILTHGFLYMF
+310 YIILAHGFLYMF

-332 LYLYSFK
+332 LYLYNFNHK
-339 KEKNLIYWAILMLMA
+339 KNLIYWAILMVMA

-360 NYLYETFLFKKSTKT
+360 NYLYEAFLFKKSTKT
-375 PLIVSCIG
+375 PLIFSCIG
-383 LIVGNILYA
+383 LIVGNLLYSISGKA
-392 IAGQVDVKAL
+392 NVKAL
-402 MCVGRFICGLFNL
+402 TCVGRFICGLFNL
-415 RTHNKMYIINFLTQK
+415 RTHNKMYIINFLTKK

-448 IGFLINVG
+448 FGFLINVG
-456 LLFIK
+456 LLHIE
-461 LDNKFFN
+461 LDNQFFN
-468 EYTIGSIIS
+468 KYTIGSIIS
-477 IVFSFVLLIV
+477 IAFSFVLLII
-487 SIVLFT
+487 SIILFT

-513 DDDDNMNETD
+513 GDDDNINETD

-533 KDIDLQLGSFN
+533 KDIDTQLGSFN
-544 KENRFDDTNLVSKS
+544 RENRFDDTNLVSKS
-558 VSELAMREEGQLNYL
+558 VSELAMREEGQLHYL

-593 IFINS
+593 IIINS

-605 NGNIKDTNYLWII
+605 SGKTNDTTYLWII
-618 SLILGSSSMLILL
+618 SLILGGSSLLILL
-631 IELSLSRKY
+631 VELSLSRKY

-653 IILLIINILFI
+653 VILLIINILLI
-664 IFVTQTTVIYILVG
+664 VFVTKSTAIYILVG
-678 LDNIVASITEKYVAH
+678 LDNIVTSITEKYVAH
-693 LFLYIMPENYIICN
+693 LFLYIMPENYIICKIN
-707 IHGNVFINI
+707 GNVFINI

-727 LILLSDLQSLYK
+727 LILLSDLQSMYK

-750 LISTLLYA
+750 FISTLLYA
-758 IYFKEIRI
+758 IFFKEIRV

>member
-32 EYVQKRGILN
+32 EYLQKRESLN
-42 IDEGSFLKEL
+42 IDEASFLNEL
-52 EKWSKEFEEN
+52 EKWSKDFEEN
-62 ISKDVKKVYIFYTNK
+62 ISKDVKKAYIFYTNK

-98 DLFAFINE
+98 DLFAFVNE

-136 KFDKKVITQKYKDQ
+136 KFDKKIITQKYKDY
-150 KIRYN
+150 KIRFN
-155 YIQRKIEEQNSDIL
+155 YIQTKIEEQNSDIL

-187 INDLMKLFKSNKDIL
+187 INDLMKEFKSNKDIL

-228 MIKDSYDSIKSNI
+228 IIKDSYDSIKDNI

-276 RESNVSNI
+276 RESSV
-284 KETRVSDTTQSI
+284 KESRVSERTQSI
-296 AQVMGFSKDSRQNI
+296 AQVMGFSKVSKHNI

-332 LYLYSFK
+332 LYLYNFNHK
-339 KEKNLIYWAILMLMA
+339 KNLIYWAILMVMA

-360 NYLYETFLFKKSTKT
+360 NYLYEAFLFKKSTKT
-375 PLIVSCIG
+375 PLIFSCIG
-383 LIVGNILYA
+383 LIVGNLLYSISGKA
-392 IAGQVDVKAL
+392 NVKAL
-402 MCVGRFICGLFNL
+402 TCVGRFICGLFNL
-415 RTHNKMYIINFLTQK
+415 RTHNKMYIINFLTKK

-448 IGFLINVG
+448 FGFLINVG
-456 LLFIK
+456 LLHIE
-461 LDNKFFN
+461 LDNQFFN
-468 EYTIGSIIS
+468 KYTIGSIIS
-477 IVFSFVLLIV
+477 IAFSFVLLIV
-487 SIVLFT
+487 SIILFT

-513 DDDDNMNETD
+513 GDDDNINETD

-533 KDIDLQLGSFN
+533 KDIDTQLGSFN
-544 KENRFDDTNLVSKS
+544 RENRFDDTNLVSKS
-558 VSELAMREEGQLNYL
+558 VSELAMREEGQLHYL

-593 IFINS
+593 IIINS

-605 NGNIKDTNYLWII
+605 SGKTNDTTYLWII
-618 SLILGSSSMLILL
+618 SLILGGSSLLILL
-631 IELSLSRKY
+631 VELSLSRKY

-653 IILLIINILFI
+653 VILLIINILLI
-664 IFVTQTTVIYILVG
+664 IFVTRSTAIYILVG
-678 LDNIVASITEKYVAH
+678 LDNIVTSITEKYVAH
-693 LFLYIMPENYIICN
+693 LFLYIMPENYIICKIN
-707 IHGNVFINI
+707 GNVFINI

-727 LILLSDLQSLYK
+727 LILLSDLQSMYK

-750 LISTLLYA
+750 FISTLLYA
-758 IYFKEIRI
+758 IFFKEIRV

>member
-32 EYVQKRGILN
+32 EYLQKRESLN
-42 IDEGSFLKEL
+42 IDEASFLNEL
-52 EKWSKEFEEN
+52 EKWSKDFEEN
-62 ISKDVKKVYIFYTNK
+62 ISKDVKKAYIFYTNK

-98 DLFAFINE
+98 DLFAFVNE

-136 KFDKKVITQKYKDQ
+136 KFDKKIITQKYKDY
-150 KIRYN
+150 KIRFN
-155 YIQRKIEEQNSDIL
+155 YIQTKIEEQNSDIL

-187 INDLMKLFKSNKDIL
+187 INDLMKEFKSNKDIL

-228 MIKDSYDSIKSNI
+228 IIKDSYDSIKDNI

-276 RESNVSNI
+276 RESSV
-284 KETRVSDTTQSI
+284 KESRVSERTQSI
-296 AQVMGFSKDSRQNI
+296 AQVMGFSKVSKHNI

-332 LYLYSFK
+332 LYLYNFNHK
-339 KEKNLIYWAILMLMA
+339 KNLIYWAILMVMA

-360 NYLYETFLFKKSTKT
+360 NYLYEAFLFKKSTKT
-375 PLIVSCIG
+375 PLIFSCIG
-383 LIVGNILYA
+383 LIVGNLLYA
-392 IAGQVDVKAL
+392 ISGKANVKAL
-402 MCVGRFICGLFNL
+402 TCVGRFICGLFNL
-415 RTHNKMYIINFLTQK
+415 RTHNKMYIINFLTKK

-448 IGFLINVG
+448 FGFLINVG
-456 LLFIK
+456 LLHIE
-461 LDNKFFN
+461 LDNQFFN
-468 EYTIGSIIS
+468 KYTIGSIIS
-477 IVFSFVLLIV
+477 IAFSFVLLII
-487 SIVLFT
+487 SIILFT

-513 DDDDNMNETD
+513 GDDDNINETD

-533 KDIDLQLGSFN
+533 KDIDTQLGSFN
-544 KENRFDDTNLVSKS
+544 RENRFDDTNLVSKS
-558 VSELAMREEGQLNYL
+558 VSELAMREEGQLHYL

-593 IFINS
+593 IIINS

-605 NGNIKDTNYLWII
+605 SGKTNDTTYLWII
-618 SLILGSSSMLILL
+618 SLILGGSSLLILL
-631 IELSLSRKY
+631 VELSLSRKY

-653 IILLIINILFI
+653 VILLIINILLI
-664 IFVTQTTVIYILVG
+664 IFVTRSTAIYILVG
-678 LDNIVASITEKYVAH
+678 LDNIVTSITEKYVAH
-693 LFLYIMPENYIICN
+693 LFLYIMPENYIICKIN
-707 IHGNVFINI
+707 GNVFINI

-727 LILLSDLQSLYK
+727 LILLSDLQSMYK

-750 LISTLLYA
+750 FISTLLYA
-758 IYFKEIRI
+758 IFFKEIRV

>member
-32 EYVQKRGILN
+32 EYLQKRESLN
-42 IDEGSFLKEL
+42 IDEVSFLNEL
-52 EKWSKEFEEN
+52 EKWSKDFEEN
-62 ISKDVKKVYIFYTNK
+62 ISKDVKKAYIFYTNK

-98 DLFAFINE
+98 DLFAFVNE

-136 KFDKKVITQKYKDQ
+136 KFDKKIITQKYKDY
-150 KIRYN
+150 KIRFN
-155 YIQRKIEEQNSDIL
+155 YIQTKIEEQNSDIL

-187 INDLMKLFKSNKDIL
+187 INDLMKEFKSNKDIL

-228 MIKDSYDSIKSNI
+228 IIKDSYDSIKDNI

-276 RESNVSNI
+276 RESSV
-284 KETRVSDTTQSI
+284 KESRVSERTQSI
-296 AQVMGFSKDSRQNI
+296 AQVMGFSKVSKHNI

-332 LYLYSFK
+332 LYLYNFNHK
-339 KEKNLIYWAILMLMA
+339 KNLIYWAILMVMA

-360 NYLYETFLFKKSTKT
+360 NYLYEAFLFKKSTKT
-375 PLIVSCIG
+375 PLIFSCIG
-383 LIVGNILYA
+383 LIVGNLLYSISGKA
-392 IAGQVDVKAL
+392 NVKAL
-402 MCVGRFICGLFNL
+402 TCVGRFICGLFNL
-415 RTHNKMYIINFLTQK
+415 RTHNKMYIINFLTKK

-448 IGFLINVG
+448 FGFLINVG
-456 LLFIK
+456 LLHIE
-461 LDNKFFN
+461 LDNQFFN
-468 EYTIGSIIS
+468 KYTIGSIIS
-477 IVFSFVLLIV
+477 IAFSFVLLII
-487 SIVLFT
+487 SIILFT

-513 DDDDNMNETD
+513 GDDDNINETD

-533 KDIDLQLGSFN
+533 KDIDTQLGSFN
-544 KENRFDDTNLVSKS
+544 RENRFDDTNLVSKS
-558 VSELAMREEGQLNYL
+558 VSELAMREEGQLHYL

-593 IFINS
+593 IIINS

-605 NGNIKDTNYLWII
+605 SGKTNDTTYLWII
-618 SLILGSSSMLILL
+618 SLILGGSSLLILL
-631 IELSLSRKY
+631 VELSLSRKY

-653 IILLIINILFI
+653 VILLIINILLI
-664 IFVTQTTVIYILVG
+664 IFVTRSTAIYILVG
-678 LDNIVASITEKYVAH
+678 LDNIVTSITEKYVAH
-693 LFLYIMPENYIICN
+693 LFLYIMPENYIICKIN
-707 IHGNVFINI
+707 GNVFINI

-727 LILLSDLQSLYK
+727 LILLSDLQSMYK

-750 LISTLLYA
+750 FISTLLYA
-758 IYFKEIRI
+758 IFFKEIRV

>member
-32 EYVQKRGILN
+32 EYLQKRESLN
-42 IDEGSFLKEL
+42 IDEVSFLNEL
-52 EKWSKEFEEN
+52 EKWSKDFEEN
-62 ISKDVKKVYIFYTNK
+62 ISKDVKKAYIFYANK
-77 ERALYK
+77 ERTLYK

-98 DLFAFINE
+98 DLFAFVNE

-136 KFDKKVITQKYKDQ
+136 KFDKKIITQKYKDY
-150 KIRYN
+150 KIRFN
-155 YIQRKIEEQNSDIL
+155 YIQTKIEEQNSDIL

-187 INDLMKLFKSNKDIL
+187 INDLMKEFKSNKDIL

-228 MIKDSYDSIKSNI
+228 IIKDSYDSIKDNI

-276 RESNVSNI
+276 RESSV
-284 KETRVSDTTQSI
+284 KESRVSERTQSI
-296 AQVMGFSKDSRQNI
+296 AQVMGFSKVSKHNI

-332 LYLYSFK
+332 LYLYNFNHK
-339 KEKNLIYWAILMLMA
+339 KNLIYWAILMVMA

-360 NYLYETFLFKKSTKT
+360 NYLYEAFLFKKSTKT
-375 PLIVSCIG
+375 PLIFSCIG
-383 LIVGNILYA
+383 LIVGNLLYA
-392 IAGQVDVKAL
+392 ISGKANVKAL
-402 MCVGRFICGLFNL
+402 TCVGRFICGLFNL
-415 RTHNKMYIINFLTQK
+415 RTHNKMYIINFLTKK

-448 IGFLINVG
+448 FGFLINVG
-456 LLFIK
+456 LLHIE
-461 LDNKFFN
+461 LDNQFFN
-468 EYTIGSIIS
+468 KYTIGSIIS
-477 IVFSFVLLIV
+477 IAFSFVLLII
-487 SIVLFT
+487 SIILFT

-513 DDDDNMNETD
+513 GDDDNINETD

-533 KDIDLQLGSFN
+533 KDIDTQLGSFN
-544 KENRFDDTNLVSKS
+544 RENRFDDTNLVSKS
-558 VSELAMREEGQLNYL
+558 VSELAMREEGQLHYL

-593 IFINS
+593 IIINS

-605 NGNIKDTNYLWII
+605 SGKTNDTTYLWII
-618 SLILGSSSMLILL
+618 SLILGGSSLLILL
-631 IELSLSRKY
+631 VELSLSRKY

-653 IILLIINILFI
+653 VILLIINILLI
-664 IFVTQTTVIYILVG
+664 IFVTRSTAIYILVG
-678 LDNIVASITEKYVAH
+678 LDNIVTSITEKYVAH
-693 LFLYIMPENYIICN
+693 LFLYIMPENYIICKIN
-707 IHGNVFINI
+707 GNVFINI

-727 LILLSDLQSLYK
+727 LILLSDLQSMYK

-750 LISTLLYA
+750 FISTLLYA
-758 IYFKEIRI
+758 IFFKEIRV

>member
-32 EYVQKRGILN
+32 EYLQKRESLN
-42 IDEGSFLKEL
+42 IDEVSFLNEL
-52 EKWSKEFEEN
+52 EKWSKDFEEN
-62 ISKDVKKVYIFYTNK
+62 ISKDVKKAYIFYTNK
-77 ERALYK
+77 ERKLYK

-98 DLFAFINE
+98 DLFAFVNE

-136 KFDKKVITQKYKDQ
+136 KFDKKIITQKYKDY
-150 KIRYN
+150 KIRFN
-155 YIQRKIEEQNSDIL
+155 YIQTKIEEQNSDIL

-187 INDLMKLFKSNKDIL
+187 INDLMKEFKSNKDIL

-228 MIKDSYDSIKSNI
+228 IIKDSYDSIKDNI

-276 RESNVSNI
+276 RESSV
-284 KETRVSDTTQSI
+284 KESRVSERTQSI
-296 AQVMGFSKDSRQNI
+296 AQVMGFSKVSKHNI

-332 LYLYSFK
+332 LYLYNFNHK
-339 KEKNLIYWAILMLMA
+339 KNLIYWAILMVMA

-360 NYLYETFLFKKSTKT
+360 NYLYEAFLFKKSTKT
-375 PLIVSCIG
+375 PLIFSCIG
-383 LIVGNILYA
+383 LIVGNLLYA
-392 IAGQVDVKAL
+392 ISGKANVKAL
-402 MCVGRFICGLFNL
+402 TCVGRFICGLFNL
-415 RTHNKMYIINFLTQK
+415 RTHNKMYIINFLTKK

-448 IGFLINVG
+448 FGFLINVG
-456 LLFIK
+456 LLHIE
-461 LDNKFFN
+461 LDNQFFN
-468 EYTIGSIIS
+468 KYTIGSIIS
-477 IVFSFVLLIV
+477 IAFSFVLLII
-487 SIVLFT
+487 SIILFT

-513 DDDDNMNETD
+513 GDDDNINETD

-533 KDIDLQLGSFN
+533 KDIDTQLGSFN
-544 KENRFDDTNLVSKS
+544 RENRFDDTNLVSKS
-558 VSELAMREEGQLNYL
+558 VSELAMREEGQLHYL

-593 IFINS
+593 IIINS

-605 NGNIKDTNYLWII
+605 SDKTSDTTYLWII
-618 SLILGSSSMLILL
+618 SLILGGSSLLILL
-631 IELSLSRKY
+631 VELSLSRKY

-653 IILLIINILFI
+653 VILLIINILLI
-664 IFVTQTTVIYILVG
+664 VFVTKSTAIYILVG
-678 LDNIVASITEKYVAH
+678 LDNIVTSITEKYVAH
-693 LFLYIMPENYIICN
+693 LFLYIMPENYIICKIN
-707 IHGNVFINI
+707 GNVFINI

-727 LILLSDLQSLYK
+727 LILLSDLQNMYK

-750 LISTLLYA
+750 FISTLLYA
-758 IYFKEIRI
+758 IFFKEIRV

>member
-1 MVKYGKEFRKN
+1 MH
-12 QNIEWV
+12 
-18 EKYFDYKGKKKMIK
+18 
-32 EYVQKRGILN
+32 
-42 IDEGSFLKEL
+42 
-52 EKWSKEFEEN
+52 
-62 ISKDVKKVYIFYTNK
+62 
-77 ERALYK
+77 A
-83 NINESLHV
+83 

-98 DLFAFINE
+98 DLFAFVNE

-136 KFDKKVITQKYKDQ
+136 KFDKKIITQKYKDY
-150 KIRYN
+150 KIRFN
-155 YIQRKIEEQNSDIL
+155 YIQTKIEEQNSDIL

-187 INDLMKLFKSNKDIL
+187 INDLMKEFKSNKDIL

-228 MIKDSYDSIKSNI
+228 IIKDSYDSIKDNI

-276 RESNVSNI
+276 RESSV
-284 KETRVSDTTQSI
+284 KESRVSERTQSI
-296 AQVMGFSKDSRQNI
+296 AQVMGFSKVSKHNI

-332 LYLYSFK
+332 LYLYNFNHK
-339 KEKNLIYWAILMLMA
+339 KNLIYWAILMVMA

-360 NYLYETFLFKKSTKT
+360 NYLYEAFLFKKSTKT
-375 PLIVSCIG
+375 PLIFSCIG
-383 LIVGNILYA
+383 LIVGNLLYA
-392 IAGQVDVKAL
+392 ISGKANVKAL
-402 MCVGRFICGLFNL
+402 TCVGRFICGLFNL
-415 RTHNKMYIINFLTQK
+415 RTHNKMYIINFLTKK

-448 IGFLINVG
+448 FGFLINVG
-456 LLFIK
+456 LLHIE
-461 LDNKFFN
+461 LDNQFFN
-468 EYTIGSIIS
+468 KYTIGSIIS
-477 IVFSFVLLIV
+477 IAFSFVLLII
-487 SIVLFT
+487 SIILFT

-513 DDDDNMNETD
+513 GDDDNINETD

-533 KDIDLQLGSFN
+533 KDIDTQLGSFN
-544 KENRFDDTNLVSKS
+544 RENRFDDTNLVSKS
-558 VSELAMREEGQLNYL
+558 VSELAMREEGQLHYL

-593 IFINS
+593 IIINS

-605 NGNIKDTNYLWII
+605 SGKTNDTTYLWII
-618 SLILGSSSMLILL
+618 SLILGGSSLLILL
-631 IELSLSRKY
+631 VELSLSRKY

-653 IILLIINILFI
+653 VILLIINILLI
-664 IFVTQTTVIYILVG
+664 IFVTRSTAIYILVG
-678 LDNIVASITEKYVAH
+678 LDNIVTSITEKYVAH
-693 LFLYIMPENYIICN
+693 LFLYIMPENYIICKIN
-707 IHGNVFINI
+707 GNVFINI

-727 LILLSDLQSLYK
+727 LILLSDLQSMYK

-750 LISTLLYA
+750 FISTLLYA
-758 IYFKEIRI
+758 IFFKEIRV

>member
-32 EYVQKRGILN
+32 EYLQKRESLN
-42 IDEGSFLKEL
+42 IDEVSFLNEL
-52 EKWSKEFEEN
+52 EKWSKDFEEN
-62 ISKDVKKVYIFYTNK
+62 ISKDVKKAYIFYTNK
-77 ERALYK
+77 ERILYK
-83 NINESLHV
+83 NINESLHA

-98 DLFAFINE
+98 DLFAFVNE

-136 KFDKKVITQKYKDQ
+136 KFDKKIITQKYKDY
-150 KIRYN
+150 KIRFN
-155 YIQRKIEEQNSDIL
+155 YIQTKIEEQNSDIL

-187 INDLMKLFKSNKDIL
+187 INDLMKEFKSNKDIL

-228 MIKDSYDSIKSNI
+228 IIKDSYDSIKDNI

-276 RESNVSNI
+276 RESSV
-284 KETRVSDTTQSI
+284 KESRVSERTQSI
-296 AQVMGFSKDSRQNI
+296 AQVMGFSKVSKHNI
-310 YIILTHGFLYMF
+310 YIILAHGFLYMF

-332 LYLYSFK
+332 LYLYNFNHK
-339 KEKNLIYWAILMLMA
+339 KNLIYWAILMVMA

-360 NYLYETFLFKKSTKT
+360 NYLYEAFLFKKSTKT
-375 PLIVSCIG
+375 PLIFSCIG
-383 LIVGNILYA
+383 LIVGNLLYSISGKA
-392 IAGQVDVKAL
+392 NVKAL
-402 MCVGRFICGLFNL
+402 TCVGRFICGLFNL
-415 RTHNKMYIINFLTQK
+415 RTHNKMYIINFLTKK

-448 IGFLINVG
+448 FGFLINVG
-456 LLFIK
+456 LLHIE
-461 LDNKFFN
+461 LDNQFFN
-468 EYTIGSIIS
+468 KYTIGSIIS
-477 IVFSFVLLIV
+477 IAFSFVLLII
-487 SIVLFT
+487 SIILFT

-513 DDDDNMNETD
+513 GDDDNINETD

-533 KDIDLQLGSFN
+533 KDIDTQLGSFN
-544 KENRFDDTNLVSKS
+544 RENRFDDTNLVSKS
-558 VSELAMREEGQLNYL
+558 VSELAMREEGQLHYL

-593 IFINS
+593 IIINS

-605 NGNIKDTNYLWII
+605 SGKTNDTTYLWII
-618 SLILGSSSMLILL
+618 SLILGGSSLLILL
-631 IELSLSRKY
+631 VELSLSRKY

-653 IILLIINILFI
+653 VILLIINILLI
-664 IFVTQTTVIYILVG
+664 IFVTRSTAIYILVG
-678 LDNIVASITEKYVAH
+678 LDNIVTSITEKYVAH
-693 LFLYIMPENYIICN
+693 LFLYIMPENYIICKIN
-707 IHGNVFINI
+707 GNVFINI

-727 LILLSDLQSLYK
+727 LILLSDLQSMYK

-750 LISTLLYA
+750 FISTLLYA
-758 IYFKEIRI
+758 IFFKEIRV

>member
-32 EYVQKRGILN
+32 EYLQKRESLN
-42 IDEGSFLKEL
+42 IDEASFLNEL
-52 EKWSKEFEEN
+52 EKWSKDFEEN
-62 ISKDVKKVYIFYTNK
+62 ISKDVKKAYIFYTNK

-98 DLFAFINE
+98 DLFAFVNE

-136 KFDKKVITQKYKDQ
+136 KFDKKIITQKYKDY
-150 KIRYN
+150 KIRFN
-155 YIQRKIEEQNSDIL
+155 YIQTKIEEQNSDIL

-187 INDLMKLFKSNKDIL
+187 INDLMKEFKSNKDIL

-228 MIKDSYDSIKSNI
+228 IIKDSYDSIKDNI

-276 RESNVSNI
+276 RESSV
-284 KETRVSDTTQSI
+284 KESRVSERTQSI
-296 AQVMGFSKDSRQNI
+296 AQVMGFSKVSKHNI

-332 LYLYSFK
+332 LYLYNFNHK
-339 KEKNLIYWAILMLMA
+339 KNLIYWAILMVMA

-360 NYLYETFLFKKSTKT
+360 NYLYEAFLFKKSTKT
-375 PLIVSCIG
+375 PLIFSCIG
-383 LIVGNILYA
+383 LIVGNLLYA
-392 IAGQVDVKAL
+392 ISGKANVKAL
-402 MCVGRFICGLFNL
+402 TCVGRFICGLFNL
-415 RTHNKMYIINFLTQK
+415 RTHNKMYIINFLTKK

-448 IGFLINVG
+448 FGFLINVG
-456 LLFIK
+456 LLHIE
-461 LDNKFFN
+461 LDNQFFN
-468 EYTIGSIIS
+468 KYTIGSIIS
-477 IVFSFVLLIV
+477 IAFSFVLLII
-487 SIVLFT
+487 SIILFT

-513 DDDDNMNETD
+513 GDDDNINETD

-533 KDIDLQLGSFN
+533 KDIDTQLGSFN
-544 KENRFDDTNLVSKS
+544 RENRFDDTNLVSKS
-558 VSELAMREEGQLNYL
+558 VSELAMREEGQLHYL

-593 IFINS
+593 IIINS

-605 NGNIKDTNYLWII
+605 SGKTNDTTYLWII
-618 SLILGSSSMLILL
+618 SLILGGSSLLILL
-631 IELSLSRKY
+631 VELSLSRKY

-653 IILLIINILFI
+653 VILLIINILLI
-664 IFVTQTTVIYILVG
+664 IFVTKSTAIYILVG
-678 LDNIVASITEKYVAH
+678 LDNIVTSITEKYVAH
-693 LFLYIMPENYIICN
+693 LFLYIMPENYIICKIN
-707 IHGNVFINI
+707 GNVFINI

-727 LILLSDLQSLYK
+727 LILLSDLQSMYK

-750 LISTLLYA
+750 FISTLLYA
-758 IYFKEIRI
+758 IFFKEIRV